1 MTKLNNEFNLIDGV
15 FTGSEASELLSTL
28 FTDKMRFHTLKNF
41 SHIERLGK
49 PDLHSEERIQKLE
62 KTHKEILELFKN
74 ANGDNKFEI
83 HASIKIKPIC

>member
-41 SHIERLGK
+41 SHKERLGK
-49 PDLHSEERIQKLE
+49 PDVNSEERIQKLE
-62 KTHKEILELFKN
+62 KTHTEILELFKN
-74 ANGDNKFEI
+74 TNGDNKFEI
-83 HASIKIKPIC
+83 CADIIIKPVN

>member
-41 SHIERLGK
+41 SHKERLGK
-49 PDLHSEERIQKLE
+49 PDVHSEERIQKLE
-62 KTHKEILELFKN
+62 KTQKEILDFLKN
-74 ANGDNKFEI
+74 SNGDNQFEI
-83 HASIKIKPIC
+83 CANIIIKPIS